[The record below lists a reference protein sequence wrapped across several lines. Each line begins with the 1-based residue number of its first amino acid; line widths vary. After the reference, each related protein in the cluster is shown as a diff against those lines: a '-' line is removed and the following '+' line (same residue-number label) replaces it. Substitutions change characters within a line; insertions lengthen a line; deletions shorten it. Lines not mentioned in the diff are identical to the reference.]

1 MKLPFIKDNM
11 FNGIIFNKGVVKK
24 ILKRPKGIN
33 IYIKSNIKLSKK
45 DIGISVACDGV
56 CLTLINIKNK
66 VMEFYLSNETI
77 DRSKFKFLKINEQ
90 INLELPIKYGQKI
103 SGHICQGHVD
113 TVGKIKNIKKI
124 DKSYLFDFEISA
136 KERKNIIEK
145 ASICINGISLTI
157 SKVTKKGFQIWI
169 IPHTFKLTNLSK
181 LNQNDLVNIEI
192 DILSKYVKNFF
203 YEKK

>member
-1 MKLPFIKDNM
+1 M
-11 FNGIIFNKGVVKK
+11 FNGIIFNRGTVKK

-33 IYIKSNIKLSKK
+33 IFIKSNIKLSKK
-45 DIGISVACDGV
+45 DIGVSIACDGV
-56 CLTLINIKNK
+56 CLTLITIKNNI
-66 VMEFYLSNETI
+66 MEFYLSNETI
-77 DRSKFKFLKINEQ
+77 KRSKFRFLKINEQ
-90 INLELPIKYGQKI
+90 INLELPLKYGQKI

-113 TVGKIKNIKKI
+113 TIGKVKDIKKI
-124 DKSYLFDFEISA
+124 DKSYLFNFEIPL

-157 SKVTKKGFQIWI
+157 SKVTKNGFQIWV

-181 LNQNDLVNIEI
+181 IKQGSLVNVEI

-203 YEKK
+203 NEKK